1 MSRPYFAI
9 LLCPL
14 LLTACVAPSGTS
26 TLPTAATTPATTTP
40 TAPVM
45 QAGLLQSLLDNECR
59 AQLNKRQEWQA
70 VAIAMGKPTQQRWEQ
85 KVCGCVSDEAARNLS
100 SGEMLAAINPS
111 TRSQVLSKLAAQSV
125 GACLQKILAE

>member
-1 MSRPYFAI
+1 MSRQYLA
-9 LLCPL
+9 LLLGPL
-14 LLTACVAPSGTS
+14 LLTGCIAPQTTT
-26 TLPTAATTPATTTP
+26 TLPPTTPVA
-40 TAPVM
+40 TAP
-45 QAGLLQSLLDNECR
+45 ATNTSNGLLQSLLDNECR